1 MPYRSPN
8 SAIQPR
14 FPMHVT
20 TVASDMYK
28 IIGDAEKYLLISL
41 HFFVSL
47 YQFNFHNLISRIRI
61 IFIFKI
67 SNICLRTFLIF
78 ILNCPYDQYSK
89 LWSCTVIFF
98 YLLILHFLYLTE
110 AIIESK
116 PFPSTHI
123 SFCLS
128 SFSLHNSLCLC
139 VSFCL
144 PILLFWLMLV
154 ELRFNQKQE
163 VFQYGTW
170 KLESHHKDALLSAL
184 SNSGKVK
191 RTGFKSNF
199 DKMRWSRSA
208 RVIAR

>member
-47 YQFNFHNLISRIRI
+47 YQFNFHNLISGIRI
-61 IFIFKI
+61 IFIFNI

-78 ILNCPYDQYSK
+78 ILNCTYDQYSK

-128 SFSLHNSLCLC
+128 SFSLHNYAYAVCLFLSTY
-139 VSFCL
+139 SF
-144 PILLFWLMLV
+144 ILTHACWATF
-154 ELRFNQKQE
+154 
-163 VFQYGTW
+163 
-170 KLESHHKDALLSAL
+170 
-184 SNSGKVK
+184 
-191 RTGFKSNF
+191 
-199 DKMRWSRSA
+199 
-208 RVIAR
+208 